1 MSPPRSKKK
10 AYKSRRVGG
19 VRPSQMIHTYG
30 PGAVV
35 DLPQLSVVLSG
46 TDLWDINHTER
57 VLEPRLIGAVRAVPG
72 CHLVTEFRTPPW
84 EEETAS
90 PFDEWARIGVPV
102 HPFPRWVRCTGCDL
116 LSPIDRR
123 RFQLDVPVYRPDRAR
138 YFHDRCKGRR
148 PSAVPARFLIACPA
162 GHLDDFPWEEFAHRG
177 GQCPGGSPI
186 LELKEVGKAS
196 RATDMRVVCKTC
208 GTSRVLQDA
217 FGADAN
223 DHLPRCR
230 GRHPHLQRFDAPCTQ
245 PTRALLL
252 GASNAW
258 FAVYRSALT
267 IPTVT
272 GEIEQEVAGHWDDLN
287 DIDERAE
294 FDFIVKRLVER
305 GGREGSAVGASLRRR
320 RCVDG
325 DHRPPRRGRGRHRHW
340 RSARTG
346 VGGVHRGRPAQVP
359 RLRGARPGRPER
371 VPEDARPPHRRGP
384 AARGASAVA
393 GSHASTGPTPLTRP
407 GSHRSGNPLSR
418 GCRPPR
424 SEAKGS
430 SSDFPRRVSSSG
442 RGITRRA
449 AATGTY
455 GRQPGTGEPAAGSI
469 PQTGCRPPASFCC
482 TPCRT
487 SCCTKSHWS
496 AATPRRRSGSGST
509 AASPATLRV
518 RRWQACC
525 CTRHPP
531 DSEGTLGGLVAL
543 CEPTRLAGVLRD
555 AVSRAKLCSTDPMCA
570 DHHAGDLGDTLHNA
584 ACHAC
589 LFAPETSCEAGNRYL
604 DRGAAVPILGH
615 PDDAY
620 FTDRPG
626 DRRGWRCSCRRGGRS
641 DRRCSRRRGDRR
653 GR

>member
-1 MSPPRSKKK
+1 MSPARSKKK
-10 AYKSRRVGG
+10 RYESRRVGG

-30 PGAVV
+30 PGAVM
-35 DLPQLSVVLSG
+35 DLPQLSVVLAG
-46 TDLWDINHTER
+46 TDRWDVNHTER

-84 EEETAS
+84 DEETAS

-116 LSPIDRR
+116 LSPIDRG

-138 YFHDRCKGRR
+138 YFHDRCRGRR
-148 PSAVPARFLIACPA
+148 PSAVPARFFVACPA

-177 GQCPGGSPI
+177 GQCPNGSPI

-208 GTSRVLQDA
+208 GASRVVQDA

-230 GRHPHLQRFDAPCTQ
+230 GRHPHLQRFDAPCDQ
-245 PTRALLL
+245 ATRALLL

-272 GEIEQEVAGHWDDLN
+272 GEIEQKVAEHWDDLN
-287 DIDERAE
+287 DIDDRAE
-294 FDFIVKRLVER
+294 FDFIVKRL
-305 GGREGSAVGASLRRR
+305 
-320 RCVDG
+320 
-325 DHRPPRRGRGRHRHW
+325 
-340 RSARTG
+340 
-346 VGGVHRGRPAQVP
+346 
-359 RLRGARPGRPER
+359 LRGAGEKALRWLLRYDADDVWTAITDRRSASHDDGSTASGDLRGPEWEAFTAAVPPKSDDFEVSALDIPSGFKKTLDHPIAVDRLREVQALCGFTRLDGPDAADAARIAPIWNAAQSWLPAAEVRGEGLLIRLPEAR
-371 VPEDARPPHRRGP
+371 VEQWARDYESSSRHRDLAQATRNWRTRRGLDPAEAMP
-384 AARGASAVA
+384 AARFVLLHTLSHLLLHQVA
-393 GSHASTGPTPLTRP
+393 LECG
-407 GSHRSGNPLSR
+407 
-418 GCRPPR
+418 
-424 SEAKGS
+424 
-430 SSDFPRRVSSSG
+430 
-442 RGITRRA
+442 
-449 AATGTY
+449 Y
-455 GRQPGTGEPAAGSI
+455 
-469 PQTGCRPPASFCC
+469 
-482 TPCRT
+482 
-487 SCCTKSHWS
+487 
-496 AATPRRRSGSGST
+496 ST
-509 AASPATLRV
+509 ASIRERLYCRESGDPDGPPMAGVLLYTAS
-518 RRWQACC
+518 
-525 CTRHPP
+525 P

-615 PDDAY
+615 PDNAY
-620 FTDRPG
+620 FT
-626 DRRGWRCSCRRGGRS
+626 
-641 DRRCSRRRGDRR
+641 
-653 GR
+653 